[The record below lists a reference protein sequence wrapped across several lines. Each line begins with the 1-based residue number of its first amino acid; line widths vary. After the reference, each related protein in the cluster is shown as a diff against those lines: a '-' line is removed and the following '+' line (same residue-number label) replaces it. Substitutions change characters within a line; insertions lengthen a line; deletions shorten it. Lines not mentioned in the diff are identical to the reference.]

1 MVFPRLC
8 RMHSTWFATMSE
20 NVVLFITF
28 PVLLVTDICL
38 MHLLKGISVCCHA
51 QLLQNALH
59 PVSSSNLYAGMGCS
73 CNKQHPNLCDQVSH
87 GHDCYLQC
95 ADCSCSLL
103 RIRFIEGI
111 VLSFFILKLMFHM
124 SYVCKLCLLYGKW

>member
-73 CNKQHPNLCDQVSH
+73 CNKQHPNLCDQDCH

-103 RIRFIEGI
+103 RIRFIEGTFF
-111 VLSFFILKLMFHM
+111 SFFILKLMFHM